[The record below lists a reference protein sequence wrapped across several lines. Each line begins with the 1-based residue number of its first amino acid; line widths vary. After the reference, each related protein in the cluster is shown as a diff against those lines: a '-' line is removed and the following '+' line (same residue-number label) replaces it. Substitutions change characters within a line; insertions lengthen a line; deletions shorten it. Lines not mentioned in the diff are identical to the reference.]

1 MILAAFTRWA
11 ARSRLDKA
19 RRAYA
24 QALARY
30 KAADDRQ
37 DTRKMHEAT
46 RPLQMAH
53 YALMDAERAA
63 LPKQPLLPTPTP
75 EGT

>member
-1 MILAAFTRWA
+1 MILAAFTRWS

-37 DTRKMHEAT
+37 DARKMHEAT
-46 RPLQMAH
+46 APPQLAH
-53 YALMDAERAA
+53 RALMQAELAA
-63 LPKQPLLPTPTP
+63 LPRPAPLVR
-75 EGT
+75 GAAR

>member
-1 MILAAFTRWA
+1 MILAAFTRWS

-30 KAADDRQ
+30 KAADERQ

-46 RPLQMAH
+46 APLQLAH
-53 YALMDAERAA
+53 RALMKTELAA
-63 LPKQPLLPTPTP
+63 LSRPAPLMR
-75 EGT
+75 GAAR

>member
-1 MILAAFTRWA
+1 MILAAFTRWSS
-11 ARSRLDKA
+11 RTRLDKA

-37 DTRKMHEAT
+37 DSRKMGEAT
-46 RPLQMAH
+46 APLQQAH
-53 YALMDAERAA
+53 RALMRAELAA
-63 LPKQPLLPTPTP
+63 LPRPAPLQR
-75 EGT
+75 GAAR